1 MEAKNL
7 ARDLAANGE
16 NPTLSSKVQ
25 DRSTDV
31 WGQEKMHAVE
41 KPGLEPFLCTLL
53 FWGMACMAWLPV
65 RWDRPWGS
73 EPGTRYTYPN
83 GTSTWIT
90 HWETFAKSKYS
101 LQNRMKSLK
110 VMASGGGVII
120 HSCCNLRR
128 SWEQGILRDCAG
140 RWYIVSWQQGSRDWT
155 HFQEQVP
162 LSLRGCLTLESQRFS
177 PTETEVV
184 GKRQKWIFKFKE

>member
-7 ARDLAANGE
+7 ARDFAANGE

-73 EPGTRYTYPN
+73 EPGTRCTYPN

-110 VMASGGGVII
+110 VMASGGGGNNSQLLQLKEKLGAGDTEGLCWQMVY
-120 HSCCNLRR
+120 SVPAAG
-128 SWEQGILRDCAG
+128 EQGLDAFSGTGPLVAERLSNIRESEIQSHRNWSG
-140 RWYIVSWQQGSRDWT
+140 WQET
-155 HFQEQVP
+155 KMNIQV
-162 LSLRGCLTLESQRFS
+162 
-177 PTETEVV
+177 
-184 GKRQKWIFKFKE
+184 